1 MKPNTSLVAQ
11 EILKIISKDR
21 IRTNLLRNSEQKAL
35 VSLVQHIPSW
45 VSPDLLTFVGFL
57 GSLTVLLSFIL
68 ATYIN
73 RYFLL
78 LSLAGFFIN
87 WFGDSL
93 DGRLA
98 IYRNKSRKWY
108 GFSLDLSV
116 DWITTIVIGLG
127 FVFYTEGAGE
137 LLGLQRSVR
146 PETCGGFPRH
156 VMRWIAGLVAT
167 QSGEV
172 FIACVARQAA
182 ALHARESQH
191 RRDGICRAWI
201 DEAGERGRSIAPGPH
216 ETERPDCL
224 DRHARQLQPAA
235 LHRRQWQ
242 QCTRAAL
249 RRDVG
254 GDDGLSRQEQTYQ
267 TAFARV
273 GVVQQ

>member
-78 LSLAGFFIN
+78 ISLAGFFIN

-127 FVFYTEGAGE
+127 FVFYTEGVGE
-137 LLGLQRSVR
+137 LLGYGFVVLYGWAIITTLLRYKITGEYTIDSGLLGPTEVRIIVLAILITEVLVKDSIVWVSGLACIILLIVDIHDLLKLLSV
-146 PETCGGFPRH
+146 
-156 VMRWIAGLVAT
+156 AGDRDEEEKNKDKDKV
-167 QSGEV
+167 EV
-172 FIACVARQAA
+172 KA
-182 ALHARESQH
+182 EKE
-191 RRDGICRAWI
+191 GK
-201 DEAGERGRSIAPGPH
+201 
-216 ETERPDCL
+216 
-224 DRHARQLQPAA
+224 
-235 LHRRQWQ
+235 
-242 QCTRAAL
+242 
-249 RRDVG
+249 
-254 GDDGLSRQEQTYQ
+254 
-267 TAFARV
+267 
-273 GVVQQ
+273 

>member
-1 MKPNTSLVAQ
+1 MKSNTSLVAQ

-35 VSLVQHIPSW
+35 SFLVQRIPSW
-45 VSPDLLTFVGFL
+45 VFPDLLTLVGFL

-73 RYFLL
+73 RNYLL

-137 LLGLQRSVR
+137 LLGYGFVVLYGWAIITTLLRYKITGEYTIDSGLLGPTEVRIIISVILLT
-146 PETCGGFPRH
+146 E
-156 VMRWIAGLVAT
+156 VLVKDSIVWVSGL
-167 QSGEV
+167 
-172 FIACVARQAA
+172 ACVILLIVDIHDLLKLLKVAA
-182 ALHARESQH
+182 
-191 RRDGICRAWI
+191 DK
-201 DEAGERGRSIAPGPH
+201 DEKEKNKVDVEIKAEVKAEKEGR
-216 ETERPDCL
+216 
-224 DRHARQLQPAA
+224 
-235 LHRRQWQ
+235 
-242 QCTRAAL
+242 
-249 RRDVG
+249 
-254 GDDGLSRQEQTYQ
+254 
-267 TAFARV
+267 
-273 GVVQQ
+273 